1 MASAEFARLEWP
13 LLDLLCQLDSGDRYH
28 CIVESL
34 ESQHRPDSLLH
45 SPMVLLHH
53 MVQVLAGSNLDA
65 SRKFA
70 VVLHLPHRTMRGRI
84 GVQRD
89 LRGHASVLHRAAQKR
104 FGGVHVSVPT
114 EKEIHRLARFVDGAV
129 QVHPFSADLYIA
141 LVHPPRSA
149 HGPGV
154 APPPLFEFWKV
165 ALHPS
170 QDRCV
175 GHGDPPIRHHDHQI
189 PRAQF
194 EARVPAHA
202 QDDDLSVEVPSL
214 EQIFDRGK
222 PLHLFIIARHLA
234 FAPEPVG
241 LASVPFTPMPPL
253 LVAVACP
260 ETPAPEELAE
270 APNTPMAA
278 PVALVALPLI
288 AVPPATVPFSAR
300 P

>member
-104 FGGVHVSVPT
+104 FGGVHVPAPA
-114 EKEIHRLARFVDGAV
+114 EKEIDCLTRFVDRTV
-129 QVHPFSADLYIA
+129 QVHPLSADLYIG

-175 GHGDPPIRHHDHQI
+175 VHGDPRPPGPTDSATAWTLSPLVDRVLNLAAFFQVASHHW
-189 PRAQF
+189 
-194 EARVPAHA
+194 
-202 QDDDLSVEVPSL
+202 
-214 EQIFDRGK
+214 
-222 PLHLFIIARHLA
+222 HLPFKNRLVCW
-234 FAPEPVG
+234 EPC
-241 LASVPFTPMPPL
+241 F
-253 LVAVACP
+253 
-260 ETPAPEELAE
+260 
-270 APNTPMAA
+270 
-278 PVALVALPLI
+278 
-288 AVPPATVPFSAR
+288 R
-300 P
+300 RQ